1 MGIKVEE
8 KKSESIKSM
17 EHTKSRKKII
27 VPLVL
32 LFTLIMAILLIGMI
46 NNRKIGISKKFSNII
61 MADTTTTQEIGTK
74 VIAKFKKP
82 ITYNALR
89 NFTLNNPTKIRYTF
103 RSCTGANGEV
113 AQETATITPRTL
125 TEDLTYTA
133 NPIIENNIIL
143 NATTQSEDLILT
155 KEDETVT
162 YNIEY
167 ASKINNYI
175 GKATIEIV
183 DTLPASIDID
193 KSELAGGNYNEQN
206 HTITWIEEINN
217 INTFING
224 NYTKDITKQIEIVY
238 KEQDVTQDLVNT
250 VTGNTKTYYPEEHLN
265 KAGEVIAEES
275 AIESKGIKQDY
286 KTNFKV
292 IKIWEDNENSE
303 SKRPESVTVDIRI
316 MPNDRILTKELN
328 EENNWTY
335 EENGL
340 TKYNKAGEKITYQIT
355 ERETNEGDLEEYEQ
369 AEIEQKETQ
378 DENATNCIT
387 IITNSYKQID
397 SDLNAEITIDGKKEI
412 QAKEEID
419 YTINIKSEIE
429 DYVGEGKV
437 TIEKKLPYEIDLEK
451 SDISDG
457 EYNEEEKLISWEI
470 DLTDLNSEG
479 SINLLAQESEELGT
493 EKSESEEELEESEI
507 QDSETDSE
515 ELEPEPYIVDITK
528 EIKLAYKDM
537 DLEQEKIETEVKAK
551 IELYEMREK
560 YEKVQTFSTNVNV
573 PGKIIVKYID
583 KASGNE
589 IAEKEE
595 IVDKIGKEY
604 TTEAK
609 EIKGYKYIESTNNET
624 GKIKEEEQEVIY
636 YYEIAKAKITVK
648 YQDKEGNSLLEDILI
663 EGVVGETYKTEQKE
677 IENYKYIEVKGNPEG
692 TITEDETVMYIY
704 EKTQNTMLNVRYI
717 DIDTEQDITY
727 KEGEEDK
734 TYTYQVP
741 GNIGDDYE
749 TEEKE
754 IPYYIFVKST
764 QNQKGKLTELENTV
778 IYSYRKLDF
787 NFSVEQTIES
797 INLNGENIEITD
809 KKLAKV
815 EIKSGEIK
823 NAELIVNYN
832 IKVTNEGELA
842 GIAKILE
849 TIPEGYEIE
858 QTPEYWKKYAEGK
871 ISSEVQLGVGESKEL
886 KLTVKW
892 VNKEN
897 NLGSKASTSQ
907 IIETLNTAYYED
919 TNMEDDKSEAVVVVN
934 IKTGEVVSII
944 VIMMIIVSLGICGYI
959 SITIINKKGPSINK
973 IKFLNR

>member
-1 MGIKVEE
+1 M
-8 KKSESIKSM
+8 
-17 EHTKSRKKII
+17 T
-27 VPLVL
+27 
-32 LFTLIMAILLIGMI
+32 
-46 NNRKIGISKKFSNII
+46 NNQIEVNYYYSL
-61 MADTTTTQEIGTK
+61 TT
-74 VIAKFKKP
+74 
-82 ITYNALR
+82 
-89 NFTLNNPTKIRYTF
+89 PT
-103 RSCTGANGEV
+103 
-113 AQETATITPRTL
+113 
-125 TEDLTYTA
+125 
-133 NPIIENNIIL
+133 IENNIIL
-143 NATTQSEDLILT
+143 NTTVPTNTQSEELVLT
-155 KEDETVT
+155 KEDGKVN
-162 YNIEY
+162 YNIKY
-167 ASKINNYI
+167 TSKINNYI

-183 DTLPASIDID
+183 DTLPAKIDID

-250 VTGNTKTYYPEEHLN
+250 VTGNTTTYYPETYLN
-265 KAGEVIAEES
+265 KTGEVIAEKN
-275 AIESKGIKQDY
+275 AIESEEIKQDY
-286 KTNFKV
+286 KSNFKV
-292 IKIWEDNENSE
+292 IKVWEDNENSKN
-303 SKRPESVTVDIRI
+303 KRPESVTVEIRI

-340 TKYNKAGEKITYQIT
+340 AKYNKAGEKITYQIT
-355 ERETNEGDLEEYEQ
+355 EKETNEGDLEEYEQ

-378 DENATNCIT
+378 DENATNYIT
-387 IITNSYKQID
+387 IITNSYKQMD
-397 SDLNAEITIDGKKEI
+397 LDLNTEITIDGKKEI
-412 QAKEEID
+412 QAKEDID

-429 DYVGEGKV
+429 DYIGEGKV
-437 TIEKKLPYEIDLEK
+437 TIEKRLPYEIDLEK
-451 SDISDG
+451 SDIGDG
-457 EYNEEEKLISWEI
+457 IYNKEEKLISWEI
-470 DLTDLNSEG
+470 ELED
-479 SINLLAQESEELGT
+479 INAGKMISLLSEEP
-493 EKSESEEELEESEI
+493 EH
-507 QDSETDSE
+507 D
-515 ELEPEPYIVDITK
+515 EPEAFVLDITK
-528 EIKLAYKDM
+528 QIKLTYRDL

-551 IELYEMREK
+551 IELYETREK
-560 YEKVQTFSTNVNV
+560 YEKVQTFTTNVNV
-573 PGKIIVKYID
+573 PGKVIVKYID

-589 IAEKEE
+589 IAETEE

-604 TTEAK
+604 KTEKK

-636 YYEIAKAKITVK
+636 YYEIAKAQITVK

-663 EGVVGETYKTEQKE
+663 EGTVGENYKTEQKE
-677 IENYKYIEVKGNPEG
+677 IENYKYVEVKGNPEG

-704 EKTQNTMLNVRYI
+704 EKTQNTILNVRYI
-717 DIDTEQDITY
+717 DIDTEQDISY

-734 TYTYQVP
+734 TYSYQIP

-754 IPYYIFVKST
+754 IPYYILVKST
-764 QNQKGKLTELENTV
+764 ENQKGKLTELENTV

-787 NFSVEQTIES
+787 NFSVEETIEA
-797 INLNGENIEITD
+797 ININGKNIEITD
-809 KKLAKV
+809 DKLAKV
-815 EIKSGEIK
+815 EIKSEEIK
-823 NAELIVNYN
+823 NTELTVKYN

-849 TIPEGYEIE
+849 TIPEGYEIV
-858 QTPEYWKKYAEGK
+858 QTPEYWKKYTEGK
-871 ISSEVQLGVGESKEL
+871 ISSEVQLGAGESKDL

-897 NLGSKASTSQ
+897 NLGSKSSTVQ

-919 TNMEDDKSEAVVVVN
+919 TDMEDDKSEAVVVVN
-934 IKTGEVVSII
+934 IKTGEVVSIM

-973 IKFLNR
+973 IKFLNK